1 MLKLS
6 YLFCGIL
13 KRYNGTECKL
23 SFKISLKL
31 KSCIYKLSSMRLFLI
46 LCSYAKILTSSK
58 EIVQVGLQ
66 ARCFPTSVI
75 LVPLVFICSSNRVF
89 IHRPVSPIYTLPQL
103 HSILYT
109 TPLWRC
115 LGWKSLNLNLLSNR
129 IKPCEKIKPT
139 LPHLIYSS
147 MT

>member
-31 KSCIYKLSSMRLFLI
+31 KSCTYKLSNMRLFLI

-75 LVPLVFICSSNRVF
+75 LVPLVFICSSNRAF
-89 IHRPVSPIYTLPQL
+89 IHRPVSPVHLTTSTFDFIYNSSLKMFRLKVFKFKLIIQSHKATRKKLSLP
-103 HSILYT
+103 SRT
-109 TPLWRC
+109 
-115 LGWKSLNLNLLSNR
+115 
-129 IKPCEKIKPT
+129 
-139 LPHLIYSS
+139 
-147 MT
+147 

>member
-1 MLKLS
+1 MLKLF

-75 LVPLVFICSSNRVF
+75 SVPLVFICSSNRVF
-89 IHRPVSPIYTLPQL
+89 IHRPVSPIYTTTIYKAGFSTVR
-103 HSILYT
+103 HLYNLVTKFVTKYPVLT
-109 TPLWRC
+109 T
-115 LGWKSLNLNLLSNR
+115 
-129 IKPCEKIKPT
+129 
-139 LPHLIYSS
+139 
-147 MT
+147 

>member
-6 YLFCGIL
+6 YVFCGIL

-46 LCSYAKILTSSK
+46 LCSCAKILTSSK
-58 EIVQVGLQ
+58 EIVLVGLQ

-89 IHRPVSPIYTLPQL
+89 IHRPVSPIYTF
-103 HSILYT
+103 HNYI
-109 TPLWRC
+109 
-115 LGWKSLNLNLLSNR
+115 
-129 IKPCEKIKPT
+129 
-139 LPHLIYSS
+139 
-147 MT
+147 

>member
-31 KSCIYKLSSMRLFLI
+31 KSCIYKLSNMHLFLI

-58 EIVQVGLQ
+58 EIVQVGRQ

-75 LVPLVFICSSNRVF
+75 LVPMVFICSSNHVF
-89 IHRPVSPIYTLPQL
+89 IHPTSFTNIHLTTSTFDFIYNSTLKMFRL
-103 HSILYT
+103 
-109 TPLWRC
+109 
-115 LGWKSLNLNLLSNR
+115 KVF
-129 IKPCEKIKPT
+129 KFK
-139 LPHLIYSS
+139 LIIQSHKA
-147 MT
+147 MRKN